1 MKKAGTGSSISRRG
15 LHFLCFSLT
24 YNTSMDSMDWNFF
37 WQEGL
42 LLLLC
47 IASSYCCWAQGSSLP
62 FVRFFANQY
71 CVLGLS
77 PNFERNGRSWR
88 MRRYSEATFDFMGS
102 RFHFCDSYGEM
113 KMNVTWTISNVLRSW
128 FISNI
133 NFFLEGRYDSS
144 IFSQVNIIILS
155 KLKNKWPERKI
166 QKVLLW
172 VKKVLKN
179 RK

>member
-1 MKKAGTGSSISRRG
+1 MKKAGSSSISRRG
-15 LHFLCFSLT
+15 FHFLCFSLT

-47 IASSYCCWAQGSSLP
+47 IASSYCWAQGSSLP

-71 CVLGLS
+71 YVLGLS
-77 PNFERNGRSWR
+77 LNFERKGRS
-88 MRRYSEATFDFMGS
+88 MRSESEATLEFAA
-102 RFHFCDSYGEM
+102 RIFHFCDSYGEM

-172 VKKVLKN
+172 VKVLKN